1 VRTLLVDYVFV
12 EKLSDH
18 LRSDD
23 EEHLLELLPELK
35 ELSIPFGGCPALDV
49 FNRFIDARQVA
60 GRPVTLVRR

>member
-1 VRTLLVDYVFV
+1 MRTLLVDYVFV

-35 ELSIPFGGCPALDV
+35 ELSYSSGGYLSGDE
-49 FNRFIDARQVA
+49 FNGFINARQVA